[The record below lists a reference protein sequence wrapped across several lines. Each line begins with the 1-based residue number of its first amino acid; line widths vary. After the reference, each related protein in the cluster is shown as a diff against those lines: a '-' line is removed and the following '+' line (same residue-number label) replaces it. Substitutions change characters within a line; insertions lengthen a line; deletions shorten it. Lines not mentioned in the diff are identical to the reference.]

1 MTASIAPTASV
12 AEARALGRALRER
25 VGRRSHGAS
34 VARDRDAVAI
44 LESQH
49 PSRLADLVPVR
60 IGRMLQSPFSFYRGS
75 AAVMAHDMAA
85 ETRTGHHLTMCGD
98 AHVSNFGLFAS
109 PERRVLFDLND
120 FDEAAV
126 GPWEWDVKRMAASV
140 VLAARSEGATA
151 EQTTDATL
159 RAVARY
165 RTSMAQFAEMSAIER
180 YYLRIETDRLKALAS
195 DEDRATVQRS
205 VRKATRRTSERLL
218 TRMTAVTE
226 DGIRHIV
233 EQPPIAVRVKHGTL
247 ATFTKQWNSYR
258 STVRPDIGLLLS
270 QFRLVDYILRVVGVG
285 SVGTRCY
292 VLLFEGPHGEPLFL
306 QVKEAQ
312 MSVIY
317 AYGGIAPTSPP
328 GVASVDTGVAAY
340 RVVTGQ
346 RILQAQSDPFL
357 GWHTGV
363 AGERR
368 TRRPVDYYWRQ
379 FRDMKGSFDLEA
391 LTPAQLATYAE
402 LCAAVLARAHS
413 QSPHPAVIAAY
424 LGRSDAFDQAIT
436 TWAIEY
442 ADQAERDFA
451 SLERAVASG
460 RLPAL
465 RDT

>member
-1 MTASIAPTASV
+1 
-12 AEARALGRALRER
+12 
-25 VGRRSHGAS
+25 
-34 VARDRDAVAI
+34 
-44 LESQH
+44 
-49 PSRLADLVPVR
+49 
-60 IGRMLQSPFSFYRGS
+60 
-75 AAVMAHDMAA
+75 
-85 ETRTGHHLTMCGD
+85 
-98 AHVSNFGLFAS
+98 
-109 PERRVLFDLND
+109 
-120 FDEAAV
+120 
-126 GPWEWDVKRMAASV
+126 
-140 VLAARSEGATA
+140 
-151 EQTTDATL
+151 
-159 RAVARY
+159 
-165 RTSMAQFAEMSAIER
+165 
-180 YYLRIETDRLKALAS
+180 
-195 DEDRATVQRS
+195 
-205 VRKATRRTSERLL
+205 
-218 TRMTAVTE
+218 
-226 DGIRHIV
+226 
-233 EQPPIAVRVKHGTL
+233 
-247 ATFTKQWNSYR
+247 
-258 STVRPDIGLLLS
+258 
-270 QFRLVDYILRVVGVG
+270 
-285 SVGTRCY
+285 
-292 VLLFEGPHGEPLFL
+292 
-306 QVKEAQ
+306 
-312 MSVIY
+312 
-317 AYGGIAPTSPP
+317 
-328 GVASVDTGVAAY
+328 VAAY